1 MKKTVI
7 VVAGANGAGKTT
19 LARELILSRLP
30 NNFEFL
36 NADLIADGLSPFKPQ
51 SVALEAGK
59 EFLRRFENKVSQGE
73 SFLVESTLSGLSYK
87 NRLSYLKEL
96 GYRIE
101 MIYIWLPN
109 ADFAVKRVAQ
119 RVRLGGH
126 DVPEQTIR
134 RRFNRS
140 LKNFFD
146 IYCSLAES
154 TLLLDGSVQPI
165 GKIAV
170 WNRGELVDIMDTE
183 LYGRISDSQDNDQV
197 RQEKSFYFD
206 SSSQSYI
213 LQCIDSLIA
222 DVDRFL
228 TIQERESGLPLVV
241 RTDG

>member
-101 MIYIWLPN
+101 MIYM
-109 ADFAVKRVAQ
+109 AAQ
-119 RVRLGGH
+119 
-126 DVPEQTIR
+126 
-134 RRFNRS
+134 
-140 LKNFFD
+140 
-146 IYCSLAES
+146 C
-154 TLLLDGSVQPI
+154 
-165 GKIAV
+165 
-170 WNRGELVDIMDTE
+170 
-183 LYGRISDSQDNDQV
+183 
-197 RQEKSFYFD
+197 
-206 SSSQSYI
+206 
-213 LQCIDSLIA
+213 
-222 DVDRFL
+222 
-228 TIQERESGLPLVV
+228 
-241 RTDG
+241 